1 MKSNVFV
8 ALENVS
14 LEHERDLTNSSAE
27 RVIIPESFILLDE
40 ILNRANTILSG
51 LVIREENIK
60 KNLKLTKGLNM
71 AEAIMIAMTKK
82 GMGRQEAHE
91 LLRKLAVETYNSDRE
106 YSEVLK
112 ENSEIKK
119 YMNEEEIDEAL
130 KPENYIGTAV
140 EQVRKVLDVSK
151 HERA

>member
-1 MKSNVFV
+1 
-8 ALENVS
+8 
-14 LEHERDLTNSSAE
+14 
-27 RVIIPESFILLDE
+27 
-40 ILNRANTILSG
+40 
-51 LVIREENIK
+51 NIK